1 MSDDISGFDWWFR
14 NRDYVLRERL
24 AEVQTEAYAASAR
37 SNARLSSKLSRL
49 QGSLEGRL
57 NALSAAF
64 DAYVEL
70 GDIREQLAAYGD
82 SAAIRRESLAAIAAL
97 GDGRPAK
104 PVDDRGSNSW
114 LPTATNA
121 LIARVSGAPDEG
133 AEAAARQQDPSAELF
148 LIEGAGVLGHGPEV
162 AARVPAVL
170 PSDGSRFDAHQQ
182 VIWQG
187 AVDGVFGSGL
197 LALLLQDWQPMLPTD
212 AIDWSD
218 WARQQAG
225 QEGQTLLNWIEEQ
238 TTAPSP
244 GPPSVTGHQGT
255 GLTTEID
262 PDSQLPGT
270 NSGLQDLVF
279 EMINA
284 GQGEERE
291 LLARAREL
299 RARIENPTANES
311 SSRVN
316 TGPTGVGSL
325 ENPAHLSIPGVGG
338 IRGVGGIPGVELIRR
353 AFLDSTRD
361 SAAHA
366 DLRTVVYPGLLAV
379 VEQETP
385 AVLHHEPT
393 TTVVRIHGHA
403 VPVTADGPDRSEL
416 AKAQS
421 VPMVGDPANSN
432 ARLYGFAGGAG
443 AALVLAL
450 ILAVTGGSAALVILL
465 LIAAVVLGIFAVRVW
480 LGRRREQQDVEERR
494 QADLASVDQ
503 AVLKA
508 KQSDAAQR
516 SAAQESAA
524 QLDRIRMA
532 LTVG

>member
-97 GDGRPAK
+97 GDGQPAK
-104 PVDDRGSNSW
+104 PVDDRGSNAW

-121 LIARVSGAPDEG
+121 LIARVSGAPDED

-148 LIEGAGVLGHGPEV
+148 LVAGAGVLGRGPEV
-162 AARVPAVL
+162 ASRVPAVL

-182 VIWQG
+182 VIWQ
-187 AVDGVFGSGL
+187 AVVDGVFGSGL
-197 LALLLQDWQPMLPTD
+197 LALLLQDWQPLLPTD
-212 AIDWSD
+212 AAEWSD
-218 WARQQAG
+218 WARQRAG
-225 QEGQTLLNWIEEQ
+225 QEGQTLLNWIEGQ
-238 TTAPSP
+238 ATGPSRR
-244 GPPSVTGHQGT
+244 PPSLVEHQEG
-255 GLTTEID
+255 GPATEID
-262 PDSQLPGT
+262 PGSQLSGAD
-270 NSGLQDLVF
+270 SGLQGLVF

-311 SSRVN
+311 SSRIN
-316 TGPTGVGSL
+316 TGPTGVGTL
-325 ENPAHLSIPGVGG
+325 ENPAEQ
-338 IRGVGGIPGVELIRR
+338 GIPGVELIRQ
-353 AFLDSTRD
+353 AFLDTSRD

-366 DLRTVVYPGLLAV
+366 DLRAVVFPGLLAV

-385 AVLHHEPT
+385 AILHHEPT

-403 VPVTADGPDRSEL
+403 VPITADGPDRSEL

-432 ARLYGFAGGAG
+432 SRLYGFAGGAG

-450 ILAVTGGSAALVILL
+450 ILAIAGVSAALVILL
-465 LIAAVVLGIFAVRVW
+465 LIGAVVLGIFAGRVW
-480 LGRRREQQDVEERR
+480 LGRRREQQEVEERR
-494 QADLASVDQ
+494 KADLASVDQ
-503 AVLKA
+503 AVLQA
-508 KQSDAAQR
+508 KQSDVAQR